1 MYKFEVG
8 DRVRLVK
15 DGWYCSYDGI
25 SRILSA
31 SEGYIGIV
39 TGAEDSDGDLTLD
52 DDDDIVVNKSCLE
65 LYPTARVV
73 YDRLSVDNQALADN
87 YMADLLEKQNWV
99 PPKTK
104 HIMVTLASGV
114 EVPATREGP
123 STTNYRYVRPS
134 TVGSESIDLVPGVK
148 YREIV

>member
-15 DGWYCSYDGI
+15 AGWYCSYDGI
-25 SRILSA
+25 SRIPSA
-31 SEGYIGIV
+31 SAGYIGIV
-39 TGAEDSDGDLTLD
+39 TEAEDNDGDLTLD
-52 DDDDIVVNKSCLE
+52 GDIGVNKSCLE

-99 PPKTK
+99 PPTTK

-123 STTNYRYVRPS
+123 SSTNYRYVRPS
-134 TVGSESIDLVPGVK
+134 TVGSESIDLVPGVE

>member
-1 MYKFEVG
+1 MHKFEVG

-15 DGWYCSYDGI
+15 DGWYCSYNANG
-25 SRILSA
+25 RA
-31 SEGYIGIV
+31 SSVPEGYIGIV
-39 TGAEDSDGDLTLD
+39 TYKEDSDGDLTLD
-52 DDDDIVVNKSCLE
+52 DGILVNKSCLE

-99 PPKTK
+99 HPTTK
-104 HIMVTLASGV
+104 HIMVTLESGE
-114 EVPATREGP
+114 EVPATRENP
-123 STTNYRYVRPS
+123 SS
-134 TVGSESIDLVPGVK
+134 TKYHYAQPGYIDSSSIDIVPGVE